1 MKLTKSRLEEIIR
14 EEIENILDEA
24 DEGNVYAICTSSIAK
39 TAGTSERSK
48 WSKSEK
54 DRYEKCVKSVAKKPG
69 MHK

>member
-1 MKLTKSRLEEIIR
+1 MKLTKTKLKEIIK

-24 DEGNVYAICTSSIAK
+24 EEGNVYAICTASIAK

-48 WSKSEK
+48 WSKA
-54 DRYEKCVKSVAKKPG
+54 DLARYEKCVKGVAKEPG